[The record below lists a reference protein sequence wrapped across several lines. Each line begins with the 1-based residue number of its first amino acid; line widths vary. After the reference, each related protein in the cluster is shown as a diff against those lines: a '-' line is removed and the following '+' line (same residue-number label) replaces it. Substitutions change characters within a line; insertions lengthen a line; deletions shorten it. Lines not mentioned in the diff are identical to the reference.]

1 MIKIVEIKN
10 IKIVLKEK
18 INHQDYEDINHL
30 QNLCL
35 EDDDITLKLE
45 IDYKL
50 SINDKEKDVLDHINE
65 FLYYED
71 NILVGYIGI
80 CDFGGDAIEVNGM
93 VHPEYRRRRIFTR
106 LFNLVKDEWQ
116 NRKPKKMLLLSDNK
130 SISGLGF
137 INSLGANHVHSEYEM
152 FFNDSNK
159 TLELSNNIIFRK
171 GTNMD
176 LKEISKQNSI
186 YFDSEYDEEDTSISL
201 ENVMDALDTC
211 LAEIDDKTIGKVR
224 LEVNNHIG
232 RIYGLGVLPEY
243 RGRGYGRDIL
253 IWSIQKLKEMGAEEV
268 MLQVSVSNENA
279 LHLYKSTG
287 FEIKSTMDYFELR

>member
-1 MIKIVEIKN
+1 MVETRN

-18 INHQDYEDINHL
+18 INHQDYEDINYL
-30 QNLCL
+30 QKLCL
-35 EDDDITLKLE
+35 EYDDITLKLE

-137 INSLGANHVHSEYEM
+137 INSLSANHVHSEYEM
-152 FFNDSNK
+152 FFNDNNK